1 MARDG
6 ARACWLVAVLVW
18 GACGGPADV
27 DGGGDG
33 EGPGNTSRPGIGRST
48 AAPVGMPYVLP
59 GGVEIVQ
66 PIPGYDDDCIPL
78 EQQSQEE
85 KGSGSLVRLCLAL
98 RNTSSAPARVELPA
112 GLIFVSDE
120 LTTQNG
126 LLVQGVP
133 IEVPAGQTLSIPLH
147 LYCLNEERAPSSPWD
162 TFTLG
167 PVTQDPQLREL
178 ISLVEGS
185 LLPVP
190 GLTEVQAAVSHIT
203 DGSGLTARD
212 RENLRSLPALGAH
225 PAPRLE
231 R

>member
-1 MARDG
+1 MVRSV
-6 ARACWLVAVLVW
+6 ARACWLVGMLVW
-18 GACGGPADV
+18 AACGGPADG

-33 EGPGNTSRPGIGRST
+33 QDPGNASRPGIGRST
-48 AAPVGMPYVLP
+48 AAPVGTPYVLP
-59 GGVEIVQ
+59 GGVELLQ
-66 PIPGYDDDCIPL
+66 PIPGYDGDCIPM

-85 KGSGSLVRLCLAL
+85 KGSGALVRLCVAL
-98 RNTSSAPARVELPA
+98 RNTASTPVRVELPA

-133 IEVPAGQTLSIPLH
+133 LEVPAQQTLYIPLH

-167 PVTQDPQLREL
+167 PVTQDPRLREL
-178 ISLVEGS
+178 ISLVEGKF
-185 LLPVP
+185 LPVP
-190 GLTEVQAAVSHIT
+190 GLTEVQAAVSNIT
-203 DGSGLTARD
+203 DGSGLTPQD
-212 RENLRSLPALGAH
+212 RESLRSLPALGAN